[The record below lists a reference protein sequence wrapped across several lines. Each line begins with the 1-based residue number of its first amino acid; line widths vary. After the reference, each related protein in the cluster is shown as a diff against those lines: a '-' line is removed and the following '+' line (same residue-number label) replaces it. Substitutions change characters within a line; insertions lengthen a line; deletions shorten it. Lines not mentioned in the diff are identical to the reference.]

1 MLRILYVDMNSFFAS
16 CEQQLRPELRGKP
29 IAVVPLMADTTSV
42 IAASYPAK
50 KFGVKTGTKVGDAK
64 RMCPDLILVKGSHDE
79 YIRFHHRVIAAID
92 TVVPVDKIHSI
103 DEVSCRLVP
112 AERPPEAAR
121 ALALRVKRAITT
133 RVGECLTSSVGI
145 APNRFVA
152 KVAADMQKPDGLT
165 IIEAHEL
172 PQRLFSLNL
181 IDLPGIGS
189 KMLVRLNRAGINTVE
204 DLCTR
209 SEKELR
215 AAWQSV
221 VGVGWFHRLQGKQ
234 LIERGTS
241 RRTIGHSHVLGP
253 ERRERHA
260 ARAVAVRLLTK
271 LAQRARHLGYVA
283 DELAIS
289 VAFLMPRSVARSES
303 RWHSYTKLQGINDTP
318 GLMRSLRELWDAM
331 PERRAPILK
340 LGLTLS
346 GLTPIASATASL
358 FESAVAETR
367 LSKAI
372 DAINKKLGPKLGADA
387 VYPASMHEAKR
398 SAPRRIAFGNIPDLD
413 VPDVSNE

>member
-16 CEQQLRPELRGKP
+16 CEQQLRPELRGRP
-29 IAVVPLMADTTSV
+29 IAVVPMLADTTSV

-50 KFGVKTGTKVGDAK
+50 KFGIKTGTKVGDAK
-64 RMCPDLILVKGSHDE
+64 RMCPDLVLVTGSHDE
-79 YIRFHHRVIAAID
+79 YIRYHHRVIAAID
-92 TVVPVDKIHSI
+92 TVVPVDKIHSV

-112 AERPPEAAR
+112 AERPPDAAS
-121 ALALRVKRAITT
+121 ALALRIKRAIAS
-133 RVGECLTSSVGI
+133 RVGECLTCSIGV
-145 APNRFVA
+145 APNTFVA

-172 PQRLFSLNL
+172 PQRLYPLSL

-189 KMLVRLNRAGINTVE
+189 KMLVRLQRAGINTVE

-209 SEKELR
+209 SEKELK

-221 VGVGWFHRLQGKQ
+221 VGVDWFHRLQGKQ
-234 LIERGTS
+234 LIERGTT
-241 RRTIGHSHVLGP
+241 RRTIGHSHVLSP

-260 ARAVAVRLLTK
+260 ARAVAVRLLAK

-283 DELAIS
+283 DELSLSI
-289 VAFLMPRSVARSES
+289 AFLMPRAVPRNDS
-303 RWHSYTKLQGINDTP
+303 RWHASTKLVGINDTP
-318 GLMRSLRELWDAM
+318 GLLRAMSELWDAM
-331 PERRAPILK
+331 PDRRAPILK
-340 LGLTLS
+340 VSLTLS
-346 GLTPIASATASL
+346 GLTPIASATPSL
-358 FESAVAETR
+358 FENAVAETR

-372 DAINKKLGPKLGADA
+372 DAINKKLGSDA
-387 VYPASMHEAKR
+387 IYPASMHEARR

-413 VPDVSNE
+413 IPDVSNE